1 MSETTSSDP
10 MYRGLKQSKI
20 VFQDVEHLE
29 KNKALIKIER
39 LTKIEL
45 WKINEHLTKT
55 ELLTKIYLSRINE
68 HATNIE
74 HFTKIER
81 IKKINMTFTTPNF
94 CLPKIVLPRFCSTI
108 YVLIFDC

>member
-20 VFQDVEHLE
+20 IFQDVEHLE

-45 WKINEHLTKT
+45 
-55 ELLTKIYLSRINE
+55 
-68 HATNIE
+68 
-74 HFTKIER
+74 
-81 IKKINMTFTTPNF
+81 
-94 CLPKIVLPRFCSTI
+94 
-108 YVLIFDC
+108 